1 MEENRTPE
9 TPAGTPTPAQLE
21 QIGDYARRQLKP
33 EEVYVFSLVLC
44 DNLVDR
50 EYERFPRESLEKLA
64 GLFLG
69 RTGIFDHNPTGEGQ
83 TARIFATALEE
94 DPAREAPAGEPY
106 CALRAWAYMVRC
118 PRNADLILEIEAG
131 IKKEVSVGCAVARSV
146 CSVCGADARQAPC
159 AHQKGRTYS
168 GQLCWQDLVEPL
180 DAYEW
185 SFVAV
190 PAQRGAGVTK
200 GAAPGGEAVRKG
212 LRAVAITE
220 HVPHSQNFDPRRM
233 QWEEFPAY
241 NAELDRLIEKYQD
254 QIHVIKGFECEY
266 YPFALENY
274 KMFRD
279 QYGYKLLILGHHTNK
294 DRTADNF
301 APKGEAKMKQ
311 YADEVIEG
319 LRTGLFTFLAH
330 PDVPFCGYIGSADFA
345 LEQMGRIFA
354 VCEELGI
361 PVEINANGYR
371 DGRAYPDRR
380 VWELSRQYKL
390 TWLINSDA
398 HEVAHL
404 CDEAGVGGTE
414 AFARELGIPVTE
426 WFDW

>member
-21 QIGDYARRQLKP
+21 QIGAYARRQLKP

-212 LRAVAITE
+212 LARGR
-220 HVPHSQNFDPRRM
+220 PPQNP
-233 QWEEFPAY
+233 QEAL
-241 NAELDRLIEKYQD
+241 ALD
-254 QIHVIKGFECEY
+254 
-266 YPFALENY
+266 
-274 KMFRD
+274 
-279 QYGYKLLILGHHTNK
+279 
-294 DRTADNF
+294 
-301 APKGEAKMKQ
+301 
-311 YADEVIEG
+311 
-319 LRTGLFTFLAH
+319 AH
-330 PDVPFCGYIGSADFA
+330 IQK
-345 LEQMGRIFA
+345 LEQLAQAGERYLEGR
-354 VCEELGI
+354 
-361 PVEINANGYR
+361 
-371 DGRAYPDRR
+371 RR
-380 VWELSRQYKL
+380 QLVRLAAL
-390 TWLINSDA
+390 ALPG
-398 HEVAHL
+398 VAGQVVAQVAKGMDPEQL
-404 CDEAGVGGTE
+404 E
-414 AFARELGIPVTE
+414 AFCRGLARRQPGLPLLAPAPEGGGADDRAFLV
-426 WFDW
+426 